1 MHVPIDRISQG
12 EKRKRQEEKT
22 PDRTNDGILLLL
34 LDSLTRLDREMP
46 ETAAMKGIEGSK
58 VINTR
63 HWNSH
68 EYRAPQ
74 EVLYI
79 LI

>member
-1 MHVPIDRISQG
+1 MSIPIDRISRG

-22 PDRTNDGILLLL
+22 PDNDAIQLSL
-34 LDSLTRLDREMP
+34 LDSLTRLDREML

-68 EYRAPQ
+68 EY
-74 EVLYI
+74 
-79 LI
+79 

>member
-1 MHVPIDRISQG
+1 MNIPIDRICRG

-22 PDRTNDGILLLL
+22 PDNDAIQLPL
-34 LDSLTRLDREMP
+34 LDSLTRLEREML
-46 ETAAMKGIEGSK
+46 ETVAMKGIEGSK

>member
-1 MHVPIDRISQG
+1 MNIPIDRISRG

-22 PDRTNDGILLLL
+22 PDNDAIQLPL
-34 LDSLTRLDREMP
+34 LDSLTRLEREMV
-46 ETAAMKGIEGSK
+46 ETAAMKGIEGCK

>member
-1 MHVPIDRISQG
+1 MNIPIDRISRG

-22 PDRTNDGILLLL
+22 PDNDAIQLPL
-34 LDSLTRLDREMP
+34 LDSLTRLEREML
-46 ETAAMKGIEGSK
+46 ETAAMKRFEGSK

-79 LI
+79 LK